1 LPPKAFLPPT
11 LSLLASTVGAVCVQL
26 LAVRRPRDW
35 RAVAKVVCGIFIGA
49 MAFAAI
55 GGNKARLVAAEP
67 EVSYRSDVWP
77 ILKRHCWSCHS
88 GTDPQGG
95 LKMDSVADM
104 LKGGDSGPLYVAGKP
119 EESRLLQ
126 VISGDKPSMPPKSP
140 PLASLKVDLLRRWV
154 AGGGKDDSGGSP
166 LGLAAGPPAV
176 AIPASYRFPAAI
188 SGVALS
194 GDGKRLAVAVR
205 SEVVFVETDDPAA
218 PSRRVPTDCDLLTH
232 VEFSP
237 DGQMV
242 AAAGG
247 LPGRHG
253 EVRFIRY
260 ADGGT
265 VATRRSGND
274 TLFRGNFSPDGK
286 LIALGG
292 ADGAVHL
299 VPVDLAVEIRRFE
312 LHTDWVMDVS
322 FAPDGKTFV
331 SGGRDKATK
340 ISDGGTGALLR
351 AVDAS
356 PDIIT
361 AVATDGVFAVSAGRA
376 RTLMGYDYKIALSGV
391 GVTGAGNGAQPIT
404 KRDQYIKPFEGQP
417 AEVLDIAASGDR
429 KFVAVAGA
437 FGEVRLYRI
446 ADRQRVAAIANVP
459 APIYSLALDQ
469 SGARLAVGAKGGQV
483 FLYELPSGKL
493 LRTIVPVPVQ
503 TAATSSVPS
512 G

>member
-1 LPPKAFLPPT
+1 MKA
-11 LSLLASTVGAVCVQL
+11 AVKTSVERL
-26 LAVRRPRDW
+26 VSRTVRRW
-35 RAVAKVVCGIFIGA
+35 AAAVTLGTGFA
-49 MAFAAI
+49 MAAMTGLAEPI
-55 GGNKARLVAAEP
+55 LAAAES
-67 EVSYRSDVWP
+67 EVSYRGEVWP

-119 EESRLLQ
+119 ADSRLLQ

-140 PLASLKVDLLRRWV
+140 PLAALKVDILQRWI
-154 AGGGKDDSGGSP
+154 AGGAKDDSGGSP
-166 LGLAAGPPAV
+166 LGALAGPPAV

-188 SGVALS
+188 NSVALS
-194 GDGKRLAVAVR
+194 GDGKRLAAAVR
-205 SEVVFVETDDPAA
+205 SEVVLLEIDEPAA
-218 PSRRVPTDCDLLTH
+218 QPRRVPTDCDLLTH

-237 DGQMV
+237 DGALV
-242 AAAGG
+242 AASGG

-253 EVRFIRY
+253 EVRFLRY
-260 ADGGT
+260 ADGGL
-265 VATRRSGND
+265 VAARRSGND

-286 LIALGG
+286 QIALGG

-299 VPVDLAVEIRRFE
+299 IPVDPAAEIKRFE

-340 ISDGGTGALLR
+340 ISDGATGLLLR

-361 AVATDGVFAVSAGRA
+361 SVATDGVFAVSAGRA
-376 RTLMGYDYKIALSGV
+376 RTLIGYDYKIALSGV

-404 KRDQYIKPFEGQP
+404 KRDQYTKPFEGQP
-417 AEVLDIAASGDR
+417 AEVLDMAASGDR
-429 KFVAVAGA
+429 KLVAVAGA
-437 FGEVRLYRI
+437 FGEVRVYRI
-446 ADRQRVAAIANVP
+446 ADRQRVASIASVP

-469 SGARLAVGAKGGQV
+469 AGTRVAVGSKGGQV
-483 FLYELPSGKL
+483 LVYELPAGKL

-503 TAATSSVPS
+503 TAGLTPGS
-512 G
+512 

>member
-1 LPPKAFLPPT
+1 MAT
-11 LSLLASTVGAVCVQL
+11 SSTVRPASRTPFTTCLFARTMRRWIAAAVL
-26 LAVRRPRDW
+26 GGS
-35 RAVAKVVCGIFIGA
+35 AVAGA
-49 MAFAAI
+49 LPEFAFSKLA
-55 GGNKARLVAAEP
+55 AAEP
-67 EVSYRSDVWP
+67 EVSYRGDVWP

-119 EESRLLQ
+119 DESRLFQ

-140 PLASLKVDLLRRWV
+140 PLAAMKVDLLRRWL
-154 AGGGKDDSGGSP
+154 AGGAKDDSGGSP
-166 LGLAAGPPAV
+166 LGPAAGPPSV
-176 AIPASYRFPAAI
+176 AIPATYRFPAAI
-188 SGVALS
+188 SSVALS
-194 GDGKRLAVAVR
+194 GDGKRLAAAVR
-205 SEVVFVETDDPAA
+205 SEVVLLEIDDVAA
-218 PSRRVPTDCDLLTH
+218 PPRRVPTDCDLLTH

-237 DGQMV
+237 DGAV
-242 AAAGG
+242 IAASGG
-247 LPGRHG
+247 QPGRHG
-253 EVRFIRY
+253 EVRFLRY
-260 ADGGT
+260 SDGGA

-286 LIALGG
+286 RLALGG

-299 VPVDLAVEIRRFE
+299 IPVDPAAEIRRFE

-340 ISDGGTGALLR
+340 ISDGETGVLLR

-376 RTLMGYDYKIALSGV
+376 RTLIGYDYKIALSGV

-404 KRDQYIKPFEGQP
+404 KRDQYTKPFEGQP
-417 AEVLDIAASGDR
+417 AEVLDMAASGDR
-429 KFVAVAGA
+429 KLVAVAGM
-437 FGEVRLYRI
+437 FGEVRVYRI
-446 ADRQRVAAIANVP
+446 ADRQRVASVANVP

-469 SGARLAVGAKGGQV
+469 AGTRLAVGSKGGQV
-483 FLYELPSGKL
+483 LVYELPAGKL

-503 TAATSSVPS
+503 TASVNNGS
-512 G
+512 

>member
-1 LPPKAFLPPT
+1 MKM
-11 LSLLASTVGAVCVQL
+11 AVKSSVERL
-26 LAVRRPRDW
+26 VSRTVRRW
-35 RAVAKVVCGIFIGA
+35 AAAVTLGTGLA
-49 MAFAAI
+49 MAAI
-55 GGNKARLVAAEP
+55 TGLAQPKLALAES
-67 EVSYRSDVWP
+67 EVSYRGEVWP

-119 EESRLLQ
+119 ADSRLLQ

-140 PLASLKVDLLRRWV
+140 PLAALKVDILRRWI
-154 AGGGKDDSGGSP
+154 AGGAKDDSGGSP
-166 LGLAAGPPAV
+166 LGAVAGPPTV
-176 AIPASYRFPAAI
+176 AIPATYRFPAAI
-188 SGVALS
+188 NSVALS
-194 GDGKRLAVAVR
+194 GDGKRLAAAVR
-205 SEVVFVETDDPAA
+205 SELVLLEIDEPAA
-218 PSRRVPTDCDLLTH
+218 QPRRVPTDCDLLTH

-237 DGQMV
+237 DGALV
-242 AAAGG
+242 AASGG

-253 EVRFIRY
+253 EVRFLRY
-260 ADGGT
+260 ADGGL
-265 VATRRSGND
+265 VAARRSGND

-286 LIALGG
+286 QIALGG

-299 VPVDLAVEIRRFE
+299 IPVDPAAEIKRFE

-340 ISDGGTGALLR
+340 ISDGATGLLLR

-361 AVATDGVFAVSAGRA
+361 SVATDGVFAVSAGRA
-376 RTLMGYDYKIALSGV
+376 RTLIGYDYKIALSGV

-404 KRDQYIKPFEGQP
+404 KRDQYTKPFEGQP
-417 AEVLDIAASGDR
+417 AEVLDMAASGDR
-429 KFVAVAGA
+429 KLVAVAGA
-437 FGEVRLYRI
+437 FGEVRVYRI
-446 ADRQRVAAIANVP
+446 ADRQRVASIASVP

-469 SGARLAVGAKGGQV
+469 AGTRVAVGSKGGQV
-483 FLYELPSGKL
+483 LVYELPAGKL

-503 TAATSSVPS
+503 TAGLTPGS
-512 G
+512 

>member
-1 LPPKAFLPPT
+1 MRLPSGCHVPAALPRWLAFALV
-11 LSLLASTVGAVCVQL
+11 ASVWACAAAG
-26 LAVRRPRDW
+26 
-35 RAVAKVVCGIFIGA
+35 VCGRTELA
-49 MAFAAI
+49 
-55 GGNKARLVAAEP
+55 AAEP
-67 EVSYRSDVWP
+67 EVSYRGDVWP

-88 GTDPQGG
+88 GNDPQGG

-119 EESRLLQ
+119 DDSRLLQ

-140 PLASLKVDLLRRWV
+140 PLATLKVDLLRRWL
-154 AGGGKDDSGGSP
+154 ASGAKDDSGGSP
-166 LGLAAGPPAV
+166 LGPAAGPPAV

-188 SGVALS
+188 NSVALS
-194 GDGKRLAVAVR
+194 ADGKRLAAAVR
-205 SEVVFVETDDPAA
+205 SEVVLVEIDDAA
-218 PSRRVPTDCDLLTH
+218 AGLRRVPTESDLLTH

-237 DGQMV
+237 DGTLV

-253 EVRFIRY
+253 EVRFFRY

-265 VATRRSGND
+265 VANRRSGAD

-286 LIALGG
+286 LVALGG

-299 VPVDLAVEIRRFE
+299 IPIDPAAEIRRFD
-312 LHTDWVMDVS
+312 LHTDWVMDVA

-340 ISDGGTGALLR
+340 ISDSATGALLR

-356 PDIIT
+356 PDIIS
-361 AVATDGVFAVSAGRA
+361 AVATDGLFAVSAGRA
-376 RTLMGYDYKIALSGV
+376 RTLIGYEYKIALSGV

-404 KRDQYIKPFEGQP
+404 KRDQYTKPFEGQP
-417 AEVLDIAASGDR
+417 AEVLDMAASGDR
-429 KFVAVAGA
+429 KLVAVAGV
-437 FGEVRLYRI
+437 FGEVRVYRI
-446 ADRQRVAAIANVP
+446 ADRQRVAAVPNVP

-469 SGARLAVGAKGGQV
+469 AGTRLAVGSKGGQV
-483 FLYELPSGKL
+483 LVYELPAGKL

-503 TAATSSVPS
+503 PVETAAAAP
-512 G
+512 